1 MLRFMF
7 AKPPISIAE
16 LAPIK
21 GMILS
26 HDHYDHLDHL
36 DQIATLAA
44 SHDVRL
50 ATPAIGQRLDIVQP
64 ATGVGWWE
72 AVKQQELGA
81 SPATV

>member
-21 GMILS
+21 GVILS
-26 HDHYDHLDHL
+26 HDHYDHLD
-36 DQIATLAA
+36 QIAALAA

-64 ATGVGWWE
+64 ATGVAWWE